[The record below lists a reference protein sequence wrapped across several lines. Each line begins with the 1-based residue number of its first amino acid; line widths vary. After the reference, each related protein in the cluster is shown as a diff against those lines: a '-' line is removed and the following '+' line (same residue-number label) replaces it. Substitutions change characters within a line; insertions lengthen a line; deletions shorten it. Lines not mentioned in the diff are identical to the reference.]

1 MKYPIRLRVS
11 CKEAGALLLLLLVF
25 SGCAEEKSTAAKPP
39 QSPASQAAP
48 AGPPAMPVEAARAQT
63 GKGRLEVSAVGSL
76 EANESAVI
84 RSEIAGRISAI
95 RFKEGERAEKGGVL
109 LTINSEEFEAQV
121 KQIAAVVELNKM
133 NFERAQQLRPE
144 GLIAERAY
152 DEAASRLKE
161 SEASLSLAKVRLDKS
176 IIRAPFNGRLGL
188 RQVSPGD
195 FVQPGQAIVNLEDT
209 HSIKVDFRIPEI
221 YLSRVQVGQP
231 VQVGVDVYPD
241 RLFEGRI
248 YAIDARIDNATRTV
262 LVRARIPNPAG
273 ALHPGMF
280 ARVALLLGERENA
293 IFVPEQ
299 AVVPMGGD
307 KFVYRIVDGKAVLTK
322 VRLGLRKEGRVEIV
336 EGVGP
341 AETVITAG
349 QMKLFDGAPVMTVG
363 AKGNAPEKAPAGG
376 SSK

>member
-1 MKYPIRLRVS
+1 
-11 CKEAGALLLLLLVF
+11 
-25 SGCAEEKSTAAKPP
+25 
-39 QSPASQAAP
+39 
-48 AGPPAMPVEAARAQT
+48 MPVEAARVQT
-63 GKGRLEVSAVGSL
+63 GKGRLEVNAVGSL

-95 RFKEGERAEKGGVL
+95 QFKEGERAAKRSVL

-133 NFERAQQLRPE
+133 NFERAKQLRPE

-152 DEAASRLKE
+152 DEAESRLKE
-161 SEASLSLAKVRLDKS
+161 SEASLALAKVRLDKS
-176 IIRAPFNGRLGL
+176 IIRAPFSGRLGL

-209 HSIKVDFRIPEI
+209 DSIKVDFRIPEI

-231 VQVGVDVYPD
+231 VQVGVDVYPNQ
-241 RLFEGRI
+241 LFEGKI

-280 ARVALLLGERENA
+280 ARVVLLLGERENA
-293 IFVPEQ
+293 VFVPEQ

-307 KFVYRIVDGKAVLTK
+307 KFVYRVVEGKAVWTK

-341 AETVITAG
+341 EETVITAG

-363 AKGNAPEKAPAGG
+363 AKEPASEKAPAGG
-376 SSK
+376 

>member
-1 MKYPIRLRVS
+1 M
-11 CKEAGALLLLLLVF
+11 
-25 SGCAEEKSTAAKPP
+25 
-39 QSPASQAAP
+39 
-48 AGPPAMPVEAARAQT
+48 
-63 GKGRLEVSAVGSL
+63 
-76 EANESAVI
+76 
-84 RSEIAGRISAI
+84 
-95 RFKEGERAEKGGVL
+95 
-109 LTINSEEFEAQV
+109 

-152 DEAASRLKE
+152 DEAQSRLKE
-161 SEASLSLAKVRLDKS
+161 SEASLSLAKVRLEKS

-209 HSIKVDFRIPEI
+209 DSIKVDFRIPEI
-221 YLSRVQVGQP
+221 YLGRVQVGQP

-241 RLFEGRI
+241 QLFEGKI

-262 LVRARIPNPAG
+262 LIRARIPNPKG

-280 ARVALLLGERENA
+280 ARVTLLLGERENA
-293 IFVPEQ
+293 VFVPEQ

-307 KFVYRIVDGKAVLTK
+307 KFVYRVVDGKAALTK

-341 AETVITAG
+341 EETVITAG
-349 QMKLFDGAPVMTVG
+349 QMKLFDGAPVKTVG
-363 AKGNAPEKAPAGG
+363 TAEKTPEKGPTGEA
-376 SSK
+376 SK

>member
-1 MKYPIRLRVS
+1 MTHRFQFKSLF
-11 CKEAGALLLLLLVF
+11 KEAGTLLLLLLISF
-25 SGCAEEKSTAAKPP
+25 GCGEGKSTAAKPP
-39 QSPASQAAP
+39 QAPAPQSAP
-48 AGPPAMPVEAARAQT
+48 AGPPAMPVEAVRVQT
-63 GKGRLEVSAVGSL
+63 GKGRLEVNAVGSL

-95 RFKEGERAEKGGVL
+95 QFKEGERAVKGSVL

-152 DEAASRLKE
+152 DEAESRLKE
-161 SEASLSLAKVRLDKS
+161 SQASLSLAKVRLDKS
-176 IIRAPFNGRLGL
+176 IIRAPFSGRLGL

-209 HSIKVDFRIPEI
+209 DSIKVDFRIPEI

-231 VQVGVDVYPD
+231 VQVGVDVYPNQ
-241 RLFEGRI
+241 LFEGKI

-280 ARVALLLGERENA
+280 ARVVLLLGERQNA
-293 IFVPEQ
+293 VFVPEQ

-307 KFVYRIVDGKAVLTK
+307 KFVYRVVDGKAMLTK

-341 AETVITAG
+341 EETVITAG

-363 AKGNAPEKAPAGG
+363 AKEPAPEKAPAGG
-376 SSK
+376 